1 MQLHNFFH
9 WSLLSIEINYC
20 QLLLLLPRDFLQ
32 PLHQPLLYS
41 YSKPVLTCVLECCHL
56 VWLCCITSS
65 ILNYFSDL
73 KFSPHWQH
81 SSNGN
86 HGNELWPK
94 KKNYQLWPN
103 PFPMDWFW
111 YISHGTS
118 HDHPKTTT
126 KISSSQMFPDK
137 LWLPMTNR
145 YIHPPTLFYYIDLE
159 DRHSSKD
166 WVENH

>member
-41 YSKPVLTCVLECCHL
+41 YSKPVLTSVLECCHL

-73 KFSPHWQH
+73 KFSPHWEH

-94 KKNYQLWPN
+94 KKKIISCGPT
-103 PFPMDWFW
+103 PFPWTDFDIFHMAHPMIILKLLPKFQAPRC
-111 YISHGTS
+111 SLTS
-118 HDHPKTTT
+118 YGCPWQTDTYTH
-126 KISSSQMFPDK
+126 
-137 LWLPMTNR
+137 LP
-145 YIHPPTLFYYIDLE
+145 YFII
-159 DRHSSKD
+159 
-166 WVENH
+166 